1 MPRGLR
7 DCPCGS
13 GEKIWCRALNCAKCK
28 TEAPTMLAPKRNGSS
43 RAKSN
48 GHNNGHA
55 SKVSIDFSE
64 SQLNAFIIALPL
76 AVKAKLLLQALA

>member
-1 MPRGLR
+1 
-7 DCPCGS
+7 
-13 GEKIWCRALNCAKCK
+13 
-28 TEAPTMLAPKRNGSS
+28 MLAPKRNGSS